1 MDDTVHGLLVA
12 LKYDLRVATHPASH
26 VFPIFPRSSTHD
38 QEFQMAGASNTIASV
53 VDYVLQ
59 TLSKFDQVR
68 ISLTTND
75 RISDKLPNKIGTS
88 AVAPRLNNLGCIYL
102 FSAIC
107 SKRRA
112 RKDANGSA
120 QSAA

>member
-1 MDDTVHGLLVA
+1 MDDTVHGPLVA
-12 LKYDLRVATHPASH
+12 LKYDLRIATHPASH
-26 VFPIFPRSSTHD
+26 VFSIFPRSSTHD
-38 QEFQMAGASNTIASV
+38 QEFQAAERNKQHRMV

-75 RISDKLPNKIGTS
+75 RISNKLPNKIRTS
-88 AVAPRLNNLGCIYL
+88 AVAARLNNLECIYL

-107 SKRRA
+107 SKHRA
-112 RKDANGSA
+112 RKDAKGSA